1 MQEMI
6 WRAHTL
12 DAPSIA
18 FPKVRSLKMADQTRL
33 ADAFEQTNID
43 LHSLLPHPPPPETVA
58 VNPLL
63 GMVIAL
69 IFVFVFH

>member
-1 MQEMI
+1 
-6 WRAHTL
+6 
-12 DAPSIA
+12 
-18 FPKVRSLKMADQTRL
+18 MADQTRL
-33 ADAFEQTNID
+33 ADASEQTNID
-43 LHSLLPHPPPPETVA
+43 LHSLLPPPPPPETVA